1 MAVRRS
7 SFDNDTF
14 DGHSSCAQ
22 KRFDLAVTSGSD
34 PYEVAN
40 LRRLA
45 VKENDIMAMAHRTL
59 RIAAL
64 CISISYQSI
73 YEIKMEY
80 HRTYNEHKGSVKDYI
95 PIIFYQEDGER

>member
-1 MAVRRS
+1 
-7 SFDNDTF
+7 
-14 DGHSSCAQ
+14 
-22 KRFDLAVTSGSD
+22 LAVTSGSD
-34 PYEVAN
+34 PYKVAN

-73 YEIKMEY
+73 YEIEMEY
-80 HRTYNEHKGSVKDYI
+80 YRTYKEHNGPVKDYI
-95 PIIFYQEDGER
+95 PIILYHGDGERQRA